1 MLWCHALVH
10 REDSFFFPHPLVV
23 PWSFHLYPTIFH
35 LTCVCL
41 QHPSCFLCYMCERT
55 ISDNVPTWFSE
66 RCLEFMWENC
76 LSQVFTKDFAQKRSR
91 PICQICCKVVHGVWG
106 RAHRCSAGHGQQF
119 IHWHRL
125 GMCLRCLTILCY
137 FDSCHLKE
145 NKTAAVIRVGQKA
158 VFILAE

>member
-1 MLWCHALVH
+1 MSCTGAQRGQLFLPSSFSGAL
-10 REDSFFFPHPLVV
+10 EFSFISNNFPFNLCLLAA
-23 PWSFHLYPTIFH
+23 SFLLFVLH
-35 LTCVCL
+35 VWK
-41 QHPSCFLCYMCERT
+41 E

-91 PICQICCKVVHGVWG
+91 PICQICCKVVPGVWG